1 MSPPLADS
9 KPLRLLNRSLFVTAV
24 LAALMLTAAFWL
36 AARNATDGAW
46 VVHSLSVRDQLTRVL
61 SLMQSAETGQRGYL
75 LTDRG
80 NYLGPY
86 MMAVDQL
93 PANLGHLAEL
103 ISDNPKQVNSIVE
116 LRQLVQQKLDE
127 LRSTIDQ
134 DNAGN
139 HAAALAIVNNDTGY
153 RLMMAIRQKILA
165 MQDEENTLL
174 ASRQAVAERSSL
186 LLQIGVAIAFLL
198 IATLGVLIARFTR
211 QSFGALAAAR
221 DRLAVSNEQLL
232 EQVNRREEA
241 ESQLRQS
248 QKMQALGQ
256 LTGGIAHDFNNM
268 LGVIIGAHDLI
279 LRRIR
284 KGDFGIER
292 FVEAATNAAERA
304 AVLTQRLLAYA
315 RQQPLAP
322 QTIDANK
329 MIASMSGLLRSTLG
343 EQIQIETVTA
353 AGLWQTHADAQQL
366 ESAILNIAIN
376 ARDAMPGGGK
386 LTIETANA
394 YLDEAY
400 ARQNPEVDP
409 GQFVLVAITDTGT
422 GMSPETAA
430 RVFDPFFTT
439 KPTGKGTGLGMSQVY
454 GFVKQSRGHIKIY
467 SEPGA
472 GTTVKIYLPRQIGL
486 GAEAKPLVSEPA
498 RTGDRNEIILVV
510 EDDPFMRRLTSET
523 LHELGYTV
531 FDSENAANALAIL
544 DREPDIRLLFTD
556 VVMPDTNGKKL
567 ADEALRRRPGL
578 KVLFTTG
585 YTANAVVHGGVLDA
599 GVNLISK
606 PFTLD
611 QLAAKV
617 RAVLDQ

>member
-1 MSPPLADS
+1 V
-9 KPLRLLNRSLFVTAV
+9 LNRSLFLTAV

-36 AARNATDGAW
+36 AARNATDDAW
-46 VVHSLSVRDQLTRVL
+46 VIHSLSVRDQLIRVL
-61 SLMQSAETGQRGYL
+61 SLVQSAETGQRGFL
-75 LTDRG
+75 LTGRDG
-80 NYLGPY
+80 YLSPY
-86 MMAVDQL
+86 AMAVDQL
-93 PANLGHLAEL
+93 PPNLDHLAEL
-103 ISDNPKQVNSIVE
+103 ISDNSKQAKAVVE
-116 LRQLVQQKLDE
+116 LRQMIKQKLDE

-134 DNAGN
+134 DKAGN

-153 RLMMAIRQKILA
+153 RLMAEIRQNITA
-165 MQDEENTLL
+165 MQDEENALL
-174 ASRQAVAERSSL
+174 ASRQAVAERSAL

-198 IATLGVLIARFTR
+198 IAILGVLIARFTR
-211 QSFGALAAAR
+211 RSFDALAAAR
-221 DRLAVSNEQLL
+221 DRLAITNEQLL

-315 RQQPLAP
+315 RQQPLTP

-329 MIASMSGLLRSTLG
+329 MIASMSDLLRSTLG
-343 EQIQIETVTA
+343 EQVQIETVTA

-376 ARDAMPGGGK
+376 ARDAMPDGGK

-400 ARQNPEVDP
+400 ARQNPEVEP
-409 GQFVLVAITDTGT
+409 GQFVLIAITDTGT

-454 GFVKQSRGHIKIY
+454 GFVKQSHGHIKIY
-467 SEPGA
+467 SELGA
-472 GTTVKIYLPRQIGL
+472 GTTVKIYLPRQFGVGVETKL
-486 GAEAKPLVSEPA
+486 LASEPA
-498 RTGDRNEIILVV
+498 RTGDRGEMILVV
-510 EDDPFMRRLTSET
+510 EDDPLMRRLTSET

-544 DREPDIRLLFTD
+544 DREAGIKLLFTD

-567 ADEALRRRPGL
+567 ADEALRRRPAL

-617 RAVLDQ
+617 RAILDQ

>member
-1 MSPPLADS
+1 MSPSPAES
-9 KPLRLLNRSLFVTAV
+9 KPLALLNRSLVVTAV

-36 AARNATDGAW
+36 AARNATDDAW
-46 VVHSLSVRDQLTRVL
+46 VVHSFSVRDQLIRIL
-61 SLMQSAETGQRGYL
+61 SLVQSAETGQRGYL
-75 LTDRG
+75 LTGRDD
-80 NYLGPY
+80 YLGPY
-86 MMAVDQL
+86 TMALDQL
-93 PANLGHLAEL
+93 PSNLDHLAEL
-103 ISDNPKQVNSIVE
+103 ISDNPKQVNTTVE
-116 LRQLVQQKLDE
+116 LRQLVKQKLDE

-134 DNAGN
+134 DKAGN
-139 HAAALAIVNNDTGY
+139 HAAALAILNNGTGY
-153 RLMMAIRQKILA
+153 RLMREIRQKITV
-165 MQDEENTLL
+165 MQDQENTLL
-174 ASRQAVAERSSL
+174 ASRQAVAERSTL

-198 IATLGVLIARFTR
+198 IAILGVLIARFTR
-211 QSFGALAAAR
+211 RSFGALATAR
-221 DRLAVSNEQLL
+221 DRLAVTNEQLL
-232 EQVNRREEA
+232 EQINRREEA

-292 FVEAATNAAERA
+292 FVEAAANAAQRA

-329 MIASMSGLLRSTLG
+329 MIASMSELLRSTLD
-343 EQIQIETVTA
+343 EQVQIETVTA

-376 ARDAMPGGGK
+376 ARDAMPEGGK

-400 ARQNPEVDP
+400 VRQNPEVEP
-409 GQFVLVAITDTGT
+409 GQFVLIAITDTGA
-422 GMSPETAA
+422 GMSAETAA

-439 KPTGKGTGLGMSQVY
+439 KPTGKGTGLGLSQVY
-454 GFVKQSRGHIKIY
+454 GFVKQSHGHIKIY

-486 GAEAKPLVSEPA
+486 SAETKPLASEPA
-498 RTGDRNEIILVV
+498 RTGDRGEIILVV
-510 EDDPFMRRLTSET
+510 EDDLYMRRLTSET

-544 DREPDIRLLFTD
+544 DREPDIKLLFTD

-599 GVNLISK
+599 GVNFISK

>member
-1 MSPPLADS
+1 VRPPLTDS
-9 KPLRLLNRSLFVTAV
+9 KPLTLLNRSLFVTAV

-36 AARNATDGAW
+36 ASRNAADDAW
-46 VVHSLSVRDQLTRVL
+46 VIHSLSVRDQLIRIL
-61 SLMQSAETGQRGYL
+61 SLVQSAETGQRGYM
-75 LTDRG
+75 LTGRED
-80 NYLGPY
+80 YLSPY
-86 MMAVDQL
+86 TMAVDQL
-93 PANLGHLAEL
+93 SANIDHLAEL
-103 ISDNPKQVNSIVE
+103 VSDNPKQNDGVVE
-116 LRQLVQQKLDE
+116 LRQLIQQKLDE
-127 LRSTIDQ
+127 LKSTIDQ
-134 DNAGN
+134 DKAGN

-153 RLMMAIRQKILA
+153 RLMVAIRQKIMA
-165 MQDEENTLL
+165 MQDEENILL
-174 ASRQAVAERSSL
+174 TSRQAVAERSAL

-198 IATLGVLIARFTR
+198 IATLGVLIAHFTR
-211 QSFGALAAAR
+211 RSFGVLAAAR
-221 DRLAVSNEQLL
+221 DRLAISNEQLL
-232 EQVNRREEA
+232 EQVNRREEV
-241 ESQLRQS
+241 ENQLRQA

-268 LGVIIGAHDLI
+268 LGVILGAHDLI

-292 FVEAATNAAERA
+292 FIEAASNAAQRA
-304 AVLTQRLLAYA
+304 AVLTQRLLAFA

-322 QTIDANK
+322 QLIDANK
-329 MIASMSGLLRSTLG
+329 MIAGMSDLLQSTLG
-343 EQIQIETVTA
+343 ELVQIETVTA
-353 AGLWQTHADAQQL
+353 AGLWLTNADAQQL
-366 ESAILNIAIN
+366 ESAIFNIAIN
-376 ARDAMPGGGK
+376 ARDAMPDGGK

-394 YLDEAY
+394 HLDDAY
-400 ARQNPEVDP
+400 ARQNAEVEP
-409 GQFVLVAITDTGT
+409 GQFVLIAITDTGV
-422 GMSPETAA
+422 GMSAETVA

-472 GTTVKIYLPRQIGL
+472 GTTVKIYLPRQVGIDT
-486 GAEAKPLVSEPA
+486 EAKPVATAPV
-498 RTGDRNEIILVV
+498 RTGDRSEMILVV
-510 EDDPFMRRLTSET
+510 EDDALMRRLTSET

-531 FDSENAANALAIL
+531 FDSENAVNALAIL
-544 DREPDIRLLFTD
+544 DREPGIKLLFTD

-599 GVNLISK
+599 GVNFISK